1 MEMLEVLKALKELGV
16 IQTMPAVP
24 VVPGAPG
31 SEAEKKPAEPVC
43 YTAEDIRRRYGIG
56 INGARAVIR
65 SIRHVNGG
73 LALGEKVLPSE
84 LRYWEENR
92 GRAPQEVPR

>member
-16 IQTMPAVP
+16 IQTTQSSAS
-24 VVPGAPG
+24 G
-31 SEAEKKPAEPVC
+31 SEAEKKLAEPVC

>member
-16 IQTMPAVP
+16 MQTTQSV
-24 VVPGAPG
+24 
-31 SEAEKKPAEPVC
+31 SEAEKKPAEPAC

-84 LRYWEENR
+84 LHYWEENR
-92 GRAPQEVPR
+92 GRAPQEVSR

>member
-16 IQTMPAVP
+16 IQTTQGSAS
-24 VVPGAPG
+24 G
-31 SEAEKKPAEPVC
+31 SEAEKKPAEPAC

>member
-16 IQTMPAVP
+16 IQTTQ
-24 VVPGAPG
+24 G
-31 SEAEKKPAEPVC
+31 SASGNEAEKKPAEPVC

-84 LRYWEENR
+84 LHYWEENR

>member
-16 IQTMPAVP
+16 IQTTQGSAPA
-24 VVPGAPG
+24 
-31 SEAEKKPAEPVC
+31 AEKKPAEPVC

>member
-16 IQTMPAVP
+16 IQTTQSS
-24 VVPGAPG
+24 AP
-31 SEAEKKPAEPVC
+31 ETEKKPAEPVC

-84 LRYWEENR
+84 LHYWEENR

>member
-16 IQTMPAVP
+16 IQTTQG
-24 VVPGAPG
+24 GAPA
-31 SEAEKKPAEPVC
+31 AEQKPAEPVC

-84 LRYWEENR
+84 LHYWEENR

>member
-1 MEMLEVLKALKELGV
+1 MEMFEVLKALKELGV
-16 IQTMPAVP
+16 IQTTQ
-24 VVPGAPG
+24 G
-31 SEAEKKPAEPVC
+31 SASAAEQKPAEPVC

-84 LRYWEENR
+84 LHYWEENR

>member
-16 IQTMPAVP
+16 IQTTQSA
-24 VVPGAPG
+24 
-31 SEAEKKPAEPVC
+31 SEAEKKPAEPAC

-84 LRYWEENR
+84 LHYWEENR
-92 GRAPQEVPR
+92 GRAPQEVSR

>member
-16 IQTMPAVP
+16 IQTTQSS
-24 VVPGAPG
+24 AP
-31 SEAEKKPAEPVC
+31 EAEKKPAEPAC

>member
-16 IQTMPAVP
+16 IQTTQGSAS
-24 VVPGAPG
+24 G
-31 SEAEKKPAEPVC
+31 SEAEQKPAEPVC